1 MATVLNLTIKKH
13 WFDMIKSGK
22 KKEEYR
28 DIKQYWIDRL
38 DGKKYDY
45 VVFKNGYSDTAPSI
59 KVECL
64 GIEKKNA
71 NPDWCGGDSSVYYA
85 IKLGSIIS

>member
-1 MATVLNLTIKKH
+1 MTLKKH
-13 WFDMIKSGK
+13 WFDMIKSGY

-28 DIKQYWIDRL
+28 EIKPYWESRL
-38 DGKKYDY
+38 EGKTYDFII
-45 VVFKNGYSDTAPSI
+45 FKNGYSPDAPTL
-59 KVECL
+59 KVQCL

-71 NPDWCGGDSSVYYA
+71 NPDWCGGDSSLYFA

>member
-1 MATVLNLTIKKH
+1 MANTLTVTIKKH
-13 WFDMIKSGK
+13 WFDMIKSGE

-28 DIKQYWIDRL
+28 DIKPYWTERL
-38 DGKKYDY
+38 EGKNYDY
-45 VVFKNGYSDTAPSI
+45 IVFKNGYSDNAPSI
-59 KVECL
+59 KVECK

-71 NPDWCGGDSSVYYA
+71 NPDWCGGDSSFYYA